1 MIGVHQRRWLTA
13 VALIAGPLVPAEE
26 LAGQEA
32 AEPVNEVIIAAN
44 EGAGHTGRLAVNIV
58 AGNHNQ
64 QAASALVAQG
74 DVAVT
79 IGAITQLSTSTG
91 SEDTANHI
99 TIEAGAFAG
108 NSGLVSLNITAG
120 AQNQSANLAALA
132 IGPAGALSDLLL
144 EQSRAPI
151 EPSGGTAQTATGPND
166 VITIDDDAFGQG
178 SGLFQANVIGGERNS
193 SANTFSLTVTVG
205 GQP

>member
-1 MIGVHQRRWLTA
+1 MIGLHQRRW
-13 VALIAGPLVPAEE
+13 
-26 LAGQEA
+26 
-32 AEPVNEVIIAAN
+32 IAALAMAVGPILPVGGLCAQDAADPDN
-44 EGAGHTGRLAVNIV
+44 AVIVTTGEGAGHTGRLAVNIA

-79 IGAITQLSTSTG
+79 LGAITQISTSTG
-91 SEDTANHI
+91 SEDTANRI
-99 TIEAGAFAG
+99 AIGAGAFAG
-108 NSGLVSLNITAG
+108 NAGLVSLNITAG
-120 AQNQSANLAALA
+120 TQNQSANLAALT

-151 EPSGGTAQTATGPND
+151 EPSGGTAQSATGPND
-166 VITIDDDAFGQG
+166 VIAIGDDAFGQG